1 MASDVFLSIIV
12 SYFLETAPVPE
23 ESLDETVP
31 SVIPQPVTSTE
42 NVPAALEPVE
52 KDVPE
57 IRQRT
62 QASHASEMP
71 TVSTSLPAD
80 NILINKTSLGQN
92 VSDPTPDMG
101 KNDSDRTPVMGKN
114 DSLSLL
120 VLTAVLTITLLLLG
134 YGQLIGNNV
143 FLPFMVYEIFSTIL
157 SKEENDQP
165 GTLINMI
172 LMLFKLS
179 REKVLQLAKILQKC
193 QRIFQDFCVYISI
206 VVIFFQI
213 FKLNE

>member
-23 ESLDETVP
+23 ESLDETVS
-31 SVIPQPVTSTE
+31 SVIPQPANSTE

-92 VSDPTPDMG
+92 VSGLTPDMG
-101 KNDSDRTPVMGKN
+101 KNDSDRTPVIGKN

-134 YGQLIGNNV
+134 YGQLIGNVSKERCCHKYRSLVN
-143 FLPFMVYEIFSTIL
+143 FHSFFAECFSTFHGL
-157 SKEENDQP
+157 
-165 GTLINMI
+165 
-172 LMLFKLS
+172 
-179 REKVLQLAKILQKC
+179 
-193 QRIFQDFCVYISI
+193 
-206 VVIFFQI
+206 
-213 FKLNE
+213 

>member
-1 MASDVFLSIIV
+1 
-12 SYFLETAPVPE
+12 
-23 ESLDETVP
+23 
-31 SVIPQPVTSTE
+31 
-42 NVPAALEPVE
+42 
-52 KDVPE
+52 
-57 IRQRT
+57 
-62 QASHASEMP
+62 
-71 TVSTSLPAD
+71 
-80 NILINKTSLGQN
+80 
-92 VSDPTPDMG
+92 
-101 KNDSDRTPVMGKN
+101 
-114 DSLSLL
+114 
-120 VLTAVLTITLLLLG
+120 
-134 YGQLIGNNV
+134 
-143 FLPFMVYEIFSTIL
+143 MVYEIFSTIL